1 MTYGGKTSNSRAV
14 RYDTIKIITNIKI
27 FSINH
32 TTDRCKLFVR
42 GGDAPNFD
50 GNFCTALSSNDL

>member
-1 MTYGGKTSNSRAV
+1 MVEKTSNSHAV
-14 RYDTIKIITNIKI
+14 KYDTIQMITNIKI
-27 FSINH
+27 FWINH